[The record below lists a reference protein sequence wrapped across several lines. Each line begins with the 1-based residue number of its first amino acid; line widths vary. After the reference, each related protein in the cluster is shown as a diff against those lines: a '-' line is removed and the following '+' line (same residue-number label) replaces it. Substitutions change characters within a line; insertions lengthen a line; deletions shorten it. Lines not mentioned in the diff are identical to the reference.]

1 MNEHRHAYIV
11 CASTWI
17 FENDAPASVEWS
29 APVRCVWLFVKPAL
43 HKSYEYGQSFV
54 LSAVFLSF
62 PFLVHVVLSLIGVI
76 KLWFERR
83 CGEKCQIFRSHLFEI
98 QLDILINT
106 VNSRLADNSLLP
118 TDTPFLRTTAEV
130 GEQEITENNSLYNG
144 PSLLRTPNLGP
155 DGEFAYNITKK
166 LKPSN

>member
-54 LSAVFLSF
+54 SSAVFLSF
-62 PFLVHVVLSLIGVI
+62 PFLVHVVLSLIGV
-76 KLWFERR
+76 
-83 CGEKCQIFRSHLFEI
+83 EI

-130 GEQEITENNSLYNG
+130 GEQEVTENNSLYNG